1 MLLRNFQLNVWFKV
15 LLLSISIG
23 VLVWLFIT
31 SGMVVGQL
39 MVGLLVAYQI
49 YDLIQ
54 YVERTNRRLANI
66 FEAIRYSDF
75 TRSFSMRKLGSS
87 FDALDRALNDVI
99 HSFQKARE
107 EKEETLRYLETVVQ
121 HVGVGLLVF
130 NQYGEVETVNSATKK
145 VLNINVLRNINQLET
160 VSPNLVEALRSA
172 SAGDNSLIRVTIGD
186 EEKTIALSVS
196 EFRRKDSFFKLVSL
210 KNIQSEL
217 ESKEFEAWQNLTR
230 VMTHEI
236 VNSITPI
243 SSLSGTMSQLI
254 EHELATDG
262 MLSADTLSDLR
273 VSIQTISRRSEGLA
287 HFIDSYRKFSRVPK
301 PKFDVVM
308 VKPLLEDVMSLYKS
322 DSAENNIRMRCEV
335 EPATLEITADR
346 ELIELALINLTKN
359 ALQAVA
365 NQSQAEVHL
374 VGRLD
379 GQSNV
384 LLQVTDNGKG
394 IIPEAIEKVFIPF
407 FTTKQGGTGI
417 GLSLSRQIMHLHRG
431 TIRVESI
438 PDVRTTFTL
447 RF

>member
-1 MLLRNFQLNVWFKV
+1 MLRNFQFNVWLKV
-15 LLLSISIG
+15 LLLSLSIA
-23 VLVWLFIT
+23 LLTWLLQTT
-31 SGMVVGQL
+31 SMFVTEVIVGFVV
-39 MVGLLVAYQI
+39 VYQI
-49 YDLIQ
+49 YDLVQ

-75 TRSFSMRKLGSS
+75 TRSFSMRKLGTS
-87 FDALDRALNDVI
+87 FDTLDRALNEVI
-99 HSFQKARE
+99 NSFQKARE

-121 HVGVGLLVF
+121 HVGVGLLVY
-130 NQYGEVETVNSATKK
+130 NQNGDVETVNSASKK
-145 VLNINVLRNINQLET
+145 ILGVNVLRNINQLEV
-160 VSPNLVEALRSA
+160 VSYHLLEALKSA
-172 SAGDNSLIRVTIGD
+172 TAGDNSLIRATVNG

-196 EFRRKDSFFKLVSL
+196 EFRRKDSFYKLVSL

-243 SSLSGTMSQLI
+243 SSLSNTVNQLI
-254 EHELATDG
+254 ENELSTDG
-262 MLSADTLSDLR
+262 ELSPDSVKD
-273 VSIQTISRRSEGLA
+273 IQEAIQVISRRSEGLSN
-287 HFIDSYRKFSRVPK
+287 FIDSYRKFSRVPK
-301 PKFDVVM
+301 PRFEVLM
-308 VKPLLEDVMSLYKS
+308 VKPLLEDVLSLYKS
-322 DSAENNIRMRCEV
+322 ECAEKNIRMQCQI
-335 EPATLEITADR
+335 EPVTLEITADR
-346 ELIELALINLTKN
+346 ELVELALINLTKN

-365 NQSQAEVHL
+365 NLPNAEVQL
-374 VGRLD
+374 IGRLD

-384 LLQVTDNGKG
+384 LIQVTDNGKG
-394 IIPEAIEKVFIPF
+394 IIPEALDKVFIPF
-407 FTTKQGGTGI
+407 FSTKQGGSGI